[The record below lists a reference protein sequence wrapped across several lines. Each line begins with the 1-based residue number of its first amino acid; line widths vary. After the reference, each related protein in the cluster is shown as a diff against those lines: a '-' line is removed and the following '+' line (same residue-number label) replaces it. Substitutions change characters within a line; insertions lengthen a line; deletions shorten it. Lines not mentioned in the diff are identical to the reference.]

1 MASFTGKEE
10 QVESEQAFDI
20 LPIIGQR
27 RNQLKVLPQSLGIGA
42 RDQTLRKS
50 FGHHQA
56 MRHLVDRFEQGD
68 SGHFLP
74 ETAVQKLR
82 QSPDCPLIPYTKML
96 ASTKIKLLSGRLSSA
111 DAAILRTDPQ
121 GQRLRRPISIL

>member
-1 MASFTGKEE
+1 MQETTIESFVSRPAATRSTFAPLTMASFTGKEE

-50 FGHHQA
+50 FGPSA
-56 MRHLVDRFEQGD
+56 TIRRCVTSLTVSNRVIPAT
-68 SGHFLP
+68 SS
-74 ETAVQKLR
+74 LR
-82 QSPDCPLIPYTKML
+82 QRSRNFG
-96 ASTKIKLLSGRLSSA
+96 S
-111 DAAILRTDPQ
+111 
-121 GQRLRRPISIL
+121 RPIAR